1 MSGGWQGLEGSA
13 QGIDTRN
20 AQGAGADARAV
31 GPKMPRE
38 SRAGQRADFLGQALH
53 SAILLIVWFPRGL
66 PSDSMFTYIVG
77 NQESHPLY
85 TTIWTLAGYLPTL
98 PGTGFR
104 FAQC

>member
-38 SRAGQRADFLGQALH
+38 SRAGQRADFLGQALAQRDPVDRLA
-53 SAILLIVWFPRGL
+53 SAWF
-66 PSDSMFTYIVG
+66 T
-77 NQESHPLY
+77 Q
-85 TTIWTLAGYLPTL
+85 
-98 PGTGFR
+98 
-104 FAQC
+104 